1 MTQSFQF
8 LARRHPAY
16 DELLPHWQFLIDTF
30 EGGPGW
36 LKKHIVRFYK
46 EGDREFEDRLKRAYR
61 DNISRDVVE
70 IWSAHTFKVPVTRAE
85 GAPAAVLDFWKRAN
99 RGKDAVSI
107 DDLMREASDK
117 SGAVSP
123 IYLVVDMPAA
133 PRLPEGQVLT
143 QAHAQSLG
151 LRPYAYI
158 VYPTDVLDFGLD
170 EDDEFTWVLIREY
183 KRDDEDPFT
192 ASGKFRERFRLW
204 TRTSWHLYE
213 KTGENGPTAY
223 RLVEEGEHPL
233 GRVPVIQ
240 LAHKK
245 GPSRYRAIALT
256 EEIAYKDKAVA
267 NFESCLSNVI
277 CDQTFS
283 QLAIPDAGLIA
294 STEKNAEGRREKM
307 IKMGTRRI
315 FLFNDKAQ
323 HAPHFLSPDASQGK
337 LILEA
342 IDRLREQ
349 IFEDA
354 LLDTEGGQK
363 ASRAKTATEASFDFE
378 KLNSALSEKARGLE
392 AAERQL
398 AELVCLWT
406 KTPYEPDD
414 VATWVV
420 YPRRFNVKALAD
432 ELQEALTV
440 KQVGDLGPTFWQRYL
455 EGLVRKL
462 LPDVSDDDFAA
473 IVEEIKQNN
482 QLAQLLTLG
491 AIHEQALGQAG
502 PLEPGSGIAK
512 AASPAGE
519 DGQHAA

>member
-1 MTQSFQF
+1 
-8 LARRHPAY
+8 
-16 DELLPHWQFLIDTF
+16 
-30 EGGPGW
+30 
-36 LKKHIVRFYK
+36 
-46 EGDREFEDRLKRAYR
+46 
-61 DNISRDVVE
+61 
-70 IWSAHTFKVPVTRAE
+70 
-85 GAPAAVLDFWKRAN
+85 
-99 RGKDAVSI
+99 
-107 DDLMREASDK
+107 
-117 SGAVSP
+117 
-123 IYLVVDMPAA
+123 
-133 PRLPEGQVLT
+133 
-143 QAHAQSLG
+143 
-151 LRPYAYI
+151 
-158 VYPTDVLDFGLD
+158 
-170 EDDEFTWVLIREY
+170 
-183 KRDDEDPFT
+183 
-192 ASGKFRERFRLW
+192 
-204 TRTSWHLYE
+204 
-213 KTGENGPTAY
+213 
-223 RLVEEGEHPL
+223 
-233 GRVPVIQ
+233 VIQ

-245 GPSRYRAIALT
+245 GPNRYRAIALT

-307 IKMGTRRI
+307 IKMGTKRI

-323 HAPHFLSPDASQGK
+323 HAPHFLSPDASQGQ

-342 IDRLREQ
+342 IDRLRKQ

-354 LLDTEGGQK
+354 LLDTEGSQRKPG
-363 ASRAKTATEASFDFE
+363 AKTATEASFDFE
-378 KLNSALSEKARGLE
+378 KLNSALCEKARGLE

-406 KTPYEPDD
+406 RTPYEPDD

-482 QLAQLLTLG
+482 QLAQLLTFG
-491 AIHEQALGQAG
+491 AMHEQALGQAG
-502 PLEPGSGIAK
+502 HLEAGAAIAERQ
-512 AASPAGE
+512 APQDSTDRTA
-519 DGQHAA
+519 

>member
-1 MTQSFQF
+1 MTQNYQF

-30 EGGPGW
+30 EGGPAW

-70 IWSAHTFKVPVTRAE
+70 IWSAHTFKVPVSRAAD
-85 GAPAAVLDFWKRAN
+85 APASVLDFWKHAN

-133 PRLPEGQVLT
+133 PKLPEGQVLT

-151 LRPYAYI
+151 LRPYAYV

-183 KRDDEDPFT
+183 RRDDEDPFAAT
-192 ASGKFRERFRLW
+192 GKIRERYRLW
-204 TRTSWHLYE
+204 TRVSWHLYE
-213 KTGENGPTAY
+213 KTGENGPEAY
-223 RLVEEGEHPL
+223 RLVDEGEHPL
-233 GRVPVIQ
+233 GRVPMIQ

-256 EEIAYKDKAVA
+256 EEIAYKDKAIA

-354 LLDTEGGQK
+354 LLDTESGQQK
-363 ASRAKTATEASFDFE
+363 RGAKTATEASFDFE

-406 KTPYEPDD
+406 KTPYERDA
-414 VATWVV
+414 VEKWVV

-440 KQVGDLGPTFWQRYL
+440 KQVGDLGPTFWQLYL

-462 LPDVSDDDFAA
+462 LPDVSNDDFVA

-482 QLAQLLTLG
+482 QLAQFLTLG
-491 AIHEQALGQAG
+491 TLHDQALNQTGQLEADGAIAG
-502 PLEPGSGIAK
+502 ADSP
-512 AASPAGE
+512 PAGE
-519 DGQHAA
+519 AA

>member
-1 MTQSFQF
+1 MTPSLQF

-16 DELLPHWQFLIDTF
+16 EELLPHWQFLIDTF
-30 EGGPGW
+30 EGGPAW

-70 IWSAHTFKVPVTRAE
+70 IWSAHTFKVPVTRAPD
-85 GAPAAVLDFWKRAN
+85 APGPVLDFWKRAN

-133 PRLPEGQVLT
+133 PQLPEGQVLT
-143 QAHAQSLG
+143 QAHAQAFG

-192 ASGKFRERFRLW
+192 ATGAIRERFRLW
-204 TRTSWHLYE
+204 TRASWHLYE
-213 KTGENGPTAY
+213 KTGENGQNAY
-223 RLVEEGEHPL
+223 RLVDERDHPL

-245 GPSRYRAIALT
+245 GPNRYRAIALT

-307 IKMGTRRI
+307 IKMGTKRI

-323 HAPHFLSPDASQGK
+323 HAPHFLSPDASQGQ

-342 IDRLREQ
+342 VDRLRKQ

-354 LLDTEGGQK
+354 LLDTEGGQRK
-363 ASRAKTATEASFDFE
+363 PGAKTATEASFDFE
-378 KLNSALSEKARGLE
+378 KLNSALCEKARGLE

-482 QLAQLLTLG
+482 QLAQLLTFG
-491 AIHEQALGQAG
+491 AMHEQALGQAG
-502 PLEPGSGIAK
+502 HLEAGAAIAERQ
-512 AASPAGE
+512 APQDSTDRTA
-519 DGQHAA
+519 